1 MDFFQLFDRANK
13 NSKKGTIKFLELL
26 DKQGADFSSAD
37 GEGQTPLHLATNARN
52 HDGAC
57 VKYLIKKINRKLSI
71 VATVM
76 TVQKNFRHL
85 KIFFSESNR
94 CERQAWSLSIA
105 LRCIVCKR

>member
-1 MDFFQLFDRANK
+1 MLRTKALGFSFQNNFDRKFSDLTSK

-57 VKYLIKKINRKLSI
+57 VKYLIKKINRK
-71 VATVM
+71 
-76 TVQKNFRHL
+76 F
-85 KIFFSESNR
+85 IFF
-94 CERQAWSLSIA
+94 
-105 LRCIVCKR
+105 